1 MNGLPLPPP
10 WPEETPVDTSPQR
23 RDLSD
28 FWRYLMALGFGMAA
42 SRNPSGVGRIGEGG
56 MAALST
62 LLDLERNA
70 ATNQLRERSLRN
82 EENYQNQSLELKREE
97 LNVQQPYREAMAA
110 YYNALARRAL
120 SNPEGGNRQN
130 DLFTRAFT
138 LIENVNKNYENLISR
153 ESQKLSDPLLSP
165 EQRSNILARVQAL
178 EAEKNSR
185 LNRLYNFYARVMP
198 PELREEFEAIF
209 GPNAAVQ
216 QTPAAQGPRIIPYV
230 PPSR

>member
-1 MNGLPLPPP
+1 MNELPLPPP
-10 WPEETPVDTSPQR
+10 WPEETATPTQR

-42 SRNPSGVGRIGEGG
+42 SRNPSGIGRIGEGG
-56 MAALST
+56 MAALSNM
-62 LLDLERNA
+62 LDLEKMSELNR
-70 ATNQLRERSLRN
+70 LRERSLQS
-82 EENYQNQSLELKREE
+82 EENYRNQSLDLRREE
-97 LNVQQPYREAMAA
+97 LNVQQPYREALAT
-110 YYNALARRAL
+110 YYNAMAQRAL
-120 SNPEGGNRQN
+120 RNPEAGNRQN
-130 DLFTRAFT
+130 DLFTRAFG

-165 EQRSNILARVQAL
+165 EQRAAITARLQAL

-185 LNRLYNFYARVMP
+185 LTRLYNFYARIMP

-209 GPNAAVQ
+209 GPGQ
-216 QTPAAQGPRIIPYV
+216 QTPASQGPRIIPYV